1 MALVVCNKLLL
12 RRATTGAAGTEAAN
26 QSQPLGNLNF
36 LFSNW
41 IGRRSPLLFTSFCFS
56 FSFFFKFSY
65 PGLLWFYWEINFPFS
80 DLTERKVH
88 FLFFFQFP
96 FPFLVSSCAHFP
108 FFVVTPDDIIQFS
121 KTRKRTNLLSKCCC
135 KKCIS
140 NPTKPLNVANFSN
153 GCQQNELPH

>member
-56 FSFFFKFSY
+56 FSSFYQVS
-65 PGLLWFYWEINFPFS
+65 LASWFDWEINIPFS
-80 DLTERKVH
+80 DLTGRTWEGS
-88 FLFFFQFP
+88 FFILFQFP
-96 FPFLVSSCAHFP
+96 FPFFS
-108 FFVVTPDDIIQFS
+108 FFLYTFS
-121 KTRKRTNLLSKCCC
+121 FFCCNSWGYHSFFFQKQGKEPIC
-135 KKCIS
+135 
-140 NPTKPLNVANFSN
+140 
-153 GCQQNELPH
+153 CQNAIAKNE

>member
-12 RRATTGAAGTEAAN
+12 RTATTGAAGTEAAN

-41 IGRRSPLLFTSFCFS
+41 IGGRSPLLFAFHFPFLSSF
-56 FSFFFKFSY
+56 

-108 FFVVTPDDIIQFS
+108 FFVLVTPDDIIQFS
-121 KTRKRTNLLSKCCC
+121 KTRKKDQSAVEMLLQKMY
-135 KKCIS
+135 KIIRV
-140 NPTKPLNVANFSN
+140 TQLN
-153 GCQQNELPH
+153 H